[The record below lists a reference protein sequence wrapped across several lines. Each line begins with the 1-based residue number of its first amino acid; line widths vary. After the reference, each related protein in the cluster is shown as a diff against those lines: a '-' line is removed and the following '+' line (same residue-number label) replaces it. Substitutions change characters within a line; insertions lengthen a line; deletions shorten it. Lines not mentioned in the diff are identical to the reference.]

1 MRICAKSSNF
11 VVDFY
16 NIVESRKT
24 KDKRQF
30 IMRKILL
37 MVLLVCAGM
46 VQAGEYAY
54 LVFTNTEGTK
64 TALSVTDLKMTVNGA
79 QLDVINADGTVQ
91 FTLTELAAMQFSV
104 DGENLPEGMENVLD
118 ADAPIDVYTI
128 LGIKVGHY
136 NSLLEAAGV
145 LGKGSYVI
153 TNGKNA
159 QTIVVR

>member
-1 MRICAKSSNF
+1 
-11 VVDFY
+11 
-16 NIVESRKT
+16 
-24 KDKRQF
+24 
-30 IMRKILL
+30 MRKILL

-79 QLDVINADGTVQ
+79 QLDVMNADGTVQ
-91 FTLTELAAMQFSV
+91 FTLTDLAAMQFSV

-159 QTIVVR
+159 QTIIVR